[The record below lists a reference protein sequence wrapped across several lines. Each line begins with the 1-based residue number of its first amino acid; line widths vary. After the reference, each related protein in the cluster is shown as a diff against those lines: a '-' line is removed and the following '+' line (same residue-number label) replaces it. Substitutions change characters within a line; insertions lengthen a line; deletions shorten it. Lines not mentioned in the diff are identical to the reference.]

1 MTQAAPVEV
10 LPCDRSAA
18 ADIYGR
24 FRYGATVAIQ
34 AMIRREIERGARD
47 DDPIVQL
54 LARHRLRHTPDREA
68 MARVISPTAF
78 QLADELARPGSEG
91 FHEYRDAKAKADEQ
105 TAIALAKADAIIAMI
120 EGGGA

>member
-1 MTQAAPVEV
+1 MTHSNPPEV
-10 LPCDRSAA
+10 VTQGDREAA
-18 ADIYGR
+18 ASYESFMLNDVNSYIR
-24 FRYGATVAIQ
+24 AIRNGKHDSHPLVQ
-34 AMIRREIERGARD
+34 AF
-47 DDPIVQL
+47 
-54 LARHRLRHTPDREA
+54 ARHRLRHTPDREA